1 MMRFTAAG
9 LLLLGFAA
17 CSTWRG
23 MPTHGGGKRFDEEQ
37 RVVAGAVRRAVTDM
51 DLLELSGKTV
61 QVTVDSIAQSGG
73 GQLVMPGL
81 SNITGNT
88 NASNARGT
96 ASLSDEEDRKT
107 WTAGGTILTAVDFR
121 PTVFATDTD
130 LKYFEASLLMKLRC
144 SGAAPTAKSPQVVL
158 AVLVDV
164 LGTNRSREDSF
175 VAWTDRLGATC
186 ELTYYAVEAETNRIL
201 IPPRRVSAESTYVE
215 SSLLAFSSY
224 GIERSIASTLP
235 TPLPTASVV
244 ADGGPPSGGGPD
256 LPPEN
261 DATALNPEQI
271 KRALDAK
278 LRQAD
283 SYVQAGNLAA
293 AERVVNEIR
302 AVNGS
307 WPGLDAVVSRLEQLR
322 ARLERP

>member
-1 MMRFTAAG
+1 
-9 LLLLGFAA
+9 
-17 CSTWRG
+17 
-23 MPTHGGGKRFDEEQ
+23 
-37 RVVAGAVRRAVTDM
+37 M